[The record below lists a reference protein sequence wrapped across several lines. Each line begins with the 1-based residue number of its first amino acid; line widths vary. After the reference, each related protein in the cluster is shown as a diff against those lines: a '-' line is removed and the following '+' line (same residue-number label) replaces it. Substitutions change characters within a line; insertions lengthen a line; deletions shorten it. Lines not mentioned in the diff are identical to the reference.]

1 MRTNASG
8 RQHFLTQ
15 NDNMHCVVY
24 KCSNRQNSAA
34 KENGISF
41 FFIFPKD
48 VKKRTSWVNA
58 VNRTDWSPHEIFSNF
73 IMFGAFVDGW
83 HSVSDDPV
91 FSRNEKYITDWI
103 YRRLICPL
111 LCQLAINLEKLPEIF
126 VTKILQNKF
135 AVDT

>member
-1 MRTNASG
+1 MVICITLFTSAQIG
-8 RQHFLTQ
+8 
-15 NDNMHCVVY
+15 
-24 KCSNRQNSAA
+24 AA

-48 VKKRTSWVNA
+48 VKKRKYWVNA

-91 FSRNEKYITDWI
+91 FWYRVVSPRIPFAPGRFALI
-103 YRRLICPL
+103 Y
-111 LCQLAINLEKLPEIF
+111 
-126 VTKILQNKF
+126 
-135 AVDT
+135 